1 MSVVSRRTNGGS
13 SRKARST
20 AKATEERRRSEARS
34 QPLFENM
41 AEGFAYCRVVFD
53 DGKAADFVY
62 LAVNKAFERLTGLK
76 DVVGRKVSEVIPGI
90 RELDPQLFEIYGR
103 VAANGQPE
111 RFEIYVKALG
121 DWFSISVYSPVPEHF
136 VALFEVITARKQVE
150 EEAHRSRAQL
160 EQRVRDRTA
169 QLEAAVKELEAFS
182 YSVSHDLRAPLR
194 AIDGFANILMDEY
207 AGQFQG
213 DGLHALEVIRKEAG
227 RMGQLI
233 NDLLAFSRVGRG
245 ELQSATIDMTSL
257 ARTAYDEC
265 AAHVPE
271 RNLRLKLDPLLP
283 ACGDPS
289 LVRQVLTNLL
299 SNSIKY
305 TRPRE
310 LGQIELGC
318 QADGTEVA
326 YWVKDN
332 GVGFDPKYSGKLF
345 GIFQRLH
352 GEQEFEGTGVGLA
365 LVQRIVHRHG
375 GRVWGE
381 SKLNEGATFFFTLP
395 RPELAKLA

>member
-1 MSVVSRRTNGGS
+1 
-13 SRKARST
+13 
-20 AKATEERRRSEARS
+20 
-34 QPLFENM
+34 
-41 AEGFAYCRVVFD
+41 
-53 DGKAADFVY
+53 
-62 LAVNKAFERLTGLK
+62 
-76 DVVGRKVSEVIPGI
+76 
-90 RELDPQLFEIYGR
+90 
-103 VAANGQPE
+103 
-111 RFEIYVKALG
+111 
-121 DWFSISVYSPVPEHF
+121 
-136 VALFEVITARKQVE
+136 
-150 EEAHRSRAQL
+150 L

-194 AIDGFANILMDEY
+194 AIDGFASILVEEY
-207 AGQFQG
+207 AGRLEG
-213 DGLHALEVIRKEAG
+213 DGLHALEVIRKEAS
-227 RMGQLI
+227 RMAQLI

-245 ELQSATIDMTSL
+245 EMQSATIDMTSL
-257 ARTAYDEC
+257 ARAAYDEC
-265 AAHVPE
+265 AARVPE

-299 SNSIKY
+299 SNAIKF
-305 TRPRE
+305 TRPRAP
-310 LGQIELGC
+310 GQIELGC
-318 QADGTEVA
+318 QADGSEVA

-395 RPELAKLA
+395 KPEIVKAA